1 MQLNF
6 EGVEID
12 LLGGGRISPNPDWT
26 IHAHAHD
33 TYEIHFITGGIG
45 HNQLENGELDFYP
58 NIVYLAPPH
67 EVHSQSS
74 DKNSPLE
81 LYFSLFRLTLPDH
94 QEPLSR
100 IYAPFSFVKRDLE
113 TIFRKKSVKSSGD
126 RFLENLRLIELIW
139 KVLQYRVPMADS
151 KNTLSVGN
159 ENLVHARILEQAVL
173 YIQTHFYR
181 NPSVAE
187 IAEASRVSER
197 HLSRVFLNQMR
208 MTVHQFV
215 QNERLLWAV
224 AELKHSSSSIREIC
238 DKLQFSSTQYFSQWF
253 KQMSSLTPDEF
264 CKNHARK

>member
-1 MQLNF
+1 MKLNF

-12 LLGGGRISPNPDWT
+12 LLQGGRIQPNPDWN
-26 IHAHAHD
+26 ILAHSHD
-33 TYEIHFITGGIG
+33 TYEIHFVTGGIG

-58 NIVYLAPPH
+58 NIVYMAPLH

-74 DKNSPLE
+74 DRSSPLE
-81 LYFSLFRLTLPDH
+81 LYFTLFRLTLPDH

-113 TIFRKKSVKSSGD
+113 TIFRKKSAKSTGD
-126 RFLENLRLIELIW
+126 RFLENLHMIELIW
-139 KVLQYRVPMADS
+139 KVLQYRVPMAENHNEL
-151 KNTLSVGN
+151 KPAN
-159 ENLVHARILEQAVL
+159 ENLLHTRVLEQAIL

-187 IAEASRVSER
+187 IAEASCISER

-215 QNERLLWAV
+215 QNERLLWV
-224 AELKHSSSSIREIC
+224 VTELKHSSSSIREIC
-238 DKLQFSSTQYFSQWF
+238 EKLQFSSTQYFSQWF
-253 KQMSSLTPDEF
+253 KQMSSFTPDEF
-264 CKNHARK
+264 CKNHTRK